1 MVDSVSKIPALE
13 KMLKSGG
20 LTIVLVYADWCG
32 ACSRFKQNVWGPSC
46 KENALHNR
54 IGVRDDMVRKTSL
67 ANAKFDY
74 LPSLLVVDEKGEMQ
88 EFKTPEG
95 KATNAMPTPK
105 SVEEMSRVMNVSLK
119 PVANRTPT
127 PYPSP
132 SQNTPMETKTPTPYP
147 SPSQNT
153 PIEGKTLVP
162 APATPTPEVMKISN
176 AEIEKAEN
184 AKTPEPSLGTP
195 EGKTFT
201 PSPMTVPMQKGG
213 SLLQTLLDVSR
224 GNLPVLNRWT
234 LKGRKTQTRRLQR
247 RRG

>member
-46 KENALHNR
+46 KRSAVHNR
-54 IGVRDDMVRKTSL
+54 VGVRDDMVSKTSL
-67 ANAKFDY
+67 NNAKFDY

-88 EFKTPEG
+88 EFETPEG
-95 KATNAMPTPK
+95 KMTNAMPTPK
-105 SVEEMSRVMNVSLK
+105 SEQEMTRVMNVNLK

-127 PYPSP
+127 PYPSL
-132 SQNTPMETKTPTPYP
+132 QNTSY
-147 SPSQNT
+147 
-153 PIEGKTLVP
+153 EGKTLVP
-162 APATPTPEVMKISN
+162 VPSTPTPEVMNISP

-184 AKTPEPSLGTP
+184 TKTPEPTLGTP
-195 EGKTFT
+195 QGKTYT
-201 PSPMTVPMQKGG
+201 PSPMTVPASVQKGG

-224 GNLPVLNRWT
+224 GKLPVLNQW
-234 LKGRKTQTRRLQR
+234 KSQTRKSRARRLGQR
-247 RRG
+247 RS

>member
-32 ACSRFKQNVWGPSC
+32 ACSRFKQSVWGPSC
-46 KENALHNR
+46 KESAVHNR
-54 IGVRDDMVRKTSL
+54 IGVRDDMVSKTSL
-67 ANAKFDY
+67 NNAKFDY

-95 KATNAMPTPK
+95 NMTNAMPTPK
-105 SVEEMSRVMNVSLK
+105 SADEMTRVMNVSLK

-127 PYPSP
+127 PYPTP
-132 SQNTPMETKTPTPYP
+132 SQNTPLESKVLVP
-147 SPSQNT
+147 SPGS
-153 PIEGKTLVP
+153 
-162 APATPTPEVMKISN
+162 ATTTPEIMKISN

-184 AKTPEPSLGTP
+184 AETPEPKTVGTPKTLGTP
-195 EGKTFT
+195 EGKIFT
-201 PSPMTVPMQKGG
+201 PSPLTVPMQKGG
-213 SLLQTLLDVSR
+213 SLLQTLLAVTQ
-224 GNLPVLNRWT
+224 GKVPVLNAWQR
-234 LKGRKTQTRRLQR
+234 KGRKTQTRRLGR

>member
-46 KENALHNR
+46 KRNTIHNR
-54 IGVRDDMVRKTSL
+54 IGVRDDIVSKTSL
-67 ANAKFDY
+67 NNAKFDY

-105 SVEEMSRVMNVSLK
+105 SEEEMTRVMNVSLK
-119 PVANRTPT
+119 PVVNRTPT

-132 SQNTPMETKTPTPYP
+132 SN
-147 SPSQNT
+147 NT

-162 APATPTPEVMKISN
+162 APATPEVMKISN

-184 AKTPEPSLGTP
+184 AKTPEPILGTP

-201 PSPMTVPMQKGG
+201 PSPMTVPSSGMQKGG
-213 SLLQTLLDVSR
+213 SLLRTLLDVSS
-224 GNLPVLNRWT
+224 GKLPVLNRWSRRSSYH
-234 LKGRKTQTRRLQR
+234 KTRRLQQ